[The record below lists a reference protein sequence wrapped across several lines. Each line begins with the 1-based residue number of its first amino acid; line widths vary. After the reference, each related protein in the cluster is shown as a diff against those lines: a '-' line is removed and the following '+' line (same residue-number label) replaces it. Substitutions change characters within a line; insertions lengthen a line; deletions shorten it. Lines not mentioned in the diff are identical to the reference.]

1 MILLWMIEVSRF
13 TKTFNV
19 GIPCPGLIRTPV
31 SGLHAPSARTH
42 SKKIQKEPS
51 PLTSRRPRRRFHFA
65 HRGTSRDIN
74 IPASLLF
81 FLLAFVLPS
90 CAGIDQ
96 SIEKLNAYLPD
107 IEMEDFTTGGDPSD
121 KKERLANL
129 ITPLKETKII
139 FSPIISLTD
148 LNKEGAQKNKFFLAG
163 EIYSKNPEESVSSL
177 SSDNCYSPRDQG
189 SIKKMERLYH
199 VFIKD
204 LGLDSANANE
214 LDGSDNINPHFLI
227 QPVLLKFQYCKRANV
242 EIRYLIQNN
251 TGKQTAR
258 TIKTSHKAKNF
269 KFPEREE
276 YHPFFNY
283 DHPETQFPGLRH
295 ALTMAFYKNTMD
307 LVKMVLE
314 EYNENKTN

>member
-1 MILLWMIEVSRF
+1 MNWNYL
-13 TKTFNV
+13 FNNN
-19 GIPCPGLIRTPV
+19 
-31 SGLHAPSARTH
+31 
-42 SKKIQKEPS
+42 SK
-51 PLTSRRPRRRFHFA
+51 PRGA
-65 HRGTSRDIN
+65 N
-74 IPASLLF
+74 IPISLLF
-81 FLLAFVLPS
+81 LLLAFVLSS
-90 CAGIDQ
+90 CAELDQ
-96 SIEKLNAYLPD
+96 SVKSMSDYLPD
-107 IEMEDFTTGGDPSD
+107 IEMEDFTTGGDASD
-121 KKERLANL
+121 KKESLAKL
-129 ITPLKETKII
+129 ITPLKETKFI
-139 FSPIISLTD
+139 FSPIISLKD

-204 LGLDSANANE
+204 LGLDSSNANE

-251 TGKQTAR
+251 TGKQTVR

-269 KFPEREE
+269 NFPEKEE
-276 YHPFFNY
+276 NYPFFNY
-283 DHPETQFPGLRH
+283 NHPGTQFPELRH

-307 LVKMVLE
+307 LVKMVSE
-314 EYNENKTN
+314 EYNENKTK